1 MSSTTPCWS
10 TALEPM
16 LPARD
21 ADHDLIQVPFV
32 SGSWGTPA
40 DLVGKALTK
49 LQRPLPDGFVANL
62 DASGGEHL
70 LDHAQAQGKPKV
82 QPHGMADHFGGKAV
96 AGVTR
101 GTGRFHP
108 LRMARSGHPSG

>member
-1 MSSTTPCWS
+1 MLVHSPPQ
-10 TALEPM
+10 PM
-16 LPARD
+16 LLASNADRD
-21 ADHDLIQVPFV
+21 FIKMPFV
-32 SGSWGTPA
+32 SGCGQAPA
-40 DLVGKALTK
+40 DLVGKALAEFYC
-49 LQRPLPDGFVANL
+49 PLPHGFVADQ